1 MITFDRADKLDI
13 LPNQLNNRP
22 SGSILENLTAAY
34 DSGKYSG
41 GAGANSDFMTA
52 QEIWGPILDELKTNG
67 LDVEDPTMFLYT
79 SFLSGDFANH
89 SAYRKTATDI
99 FAKIHENKDTLP
111 SELQNLTLDTINER
125 IKAFSIN
132 KQQELQDLADVS
144 PGFDKT
150 IARFFGGI
158 GVGVFDPMT
167 AVTAPFGGWSK
178 TLWKNL
184 LQNAAVNAGA
194 GAISEVAVAE
204 WYKEIGLEYTYEDF
218 LTNVAMQGAFGAALP
233 VAGRGVKITYA
244 QMKKG
249 WKVLSE
255 SGGNKPPAMEQAL
268 ADALDEQE
276 TLILENPLEGPMVA
290 QNQKVV
296 AGIENARSALGVEFD
311 ATVPILK
318 EVQNKIDSLTNDL
331 SVALDAGDTIKLESV
346 KQQIIA
352 NKELRTKIETRR
364 AEIGDEL
371 VKLKETEQPESTGP
385 LKSVILGE
393 GIVGTGNGLKV
404 KGSGLVQGITEFG
417 PLVDSLVGRGNKTLT
432 ETPKIFDKVQ
442 KLNGQDVRVIVAAS
456 AARDSV
462 GTSPKG
468 RAGYFSG
475 VVTLPANASK
485 LHIEQATQRALEIHN
500 RSVSA
505 AVIEGRMIP
514 EIDGIEIPEVDFPV
528 DVSPPRSPR
537 ADKAELEHENRAAT
551 AQTAVDNGQ
560 LPAMPDMP
568 ESPVS
573 PTTLLDAV
581 DNLDGVLFKFDPRDI
596 QVDAKTFQFKAGGD
610 EFGVGE
616 RLQGAVWDDSK
627 SGRISVYEYADGSR
641 FIIDGHQRLGLAKRS
656 LSQNPNQKIT
666 LYGDLI
672 KEVDG
677 VSVDQA
683 RVRAAMKNIAEGSG
697 TAIDAAKVLRV
708 EPSRLSELPPKSD
721 LVRQAQDMMDMPE
734 AAFMAIINRVIPENY
749 GAIVGRVLKDMPEL
763 QEAAIAILAK
773 AGPANVFQAEA
784 IVRQV
789 RSAGGEEIKQID
801 LFGETAFVESFYNER
816 SKVLDETYKQLRKDK
831 AAFENLT
838 RNADRLEA
846 EGNQLAREANEKRAT
861 TDAQTISL
869 LQAVAN
875 RKGALSDALTNAAK
889 SARSTGNYAA
899 ASREFLTDVRRAIES
914 GDFDRVSNGD
924 VGRPLDGAPSTR
936 PNTPEAE
943 PNLEGFD
950 EATGP
955 AAEAQAD
962 QLIQDMFGA
971 PAPERAAPSIVTPEQ
986 AAMNDA
992 LQQVKSQLEPDWR
1005 PYMNMEEGDT
1015 LVPLA
1020 NIVPV
1025 KVRPEGVVGA
1035 LPFMVQAANNEIPK
1049 RGALLLKAND
1059 DGTFSIRDGNST
1071 YAIAEA
1077 AGWTD
1082 MPGKIITDEQYNTEL
1097 SRKAADR
1104 ILNQDALGKDK
1115 LRYVVAEDLG
1125 KKEATVFIE
1134 QLKDRQPFD
1143 NPDDLLTAAAI
1154 NHDALNNAAQ
1164 QAADDIGIEFK
1175 RAPLKKREKIID
1187 KVSRKYQGNYRKLA
1201 DAARTGITTKTIAE
1215 ADAFVKALSEKFH
1228 LLDEGWYV
1236 TDAGYFDRKIMVIF
1250 DDKSLGEIQIWPPK
1264 MLNAKEKP
1272 TLFEKSGHEYYDIS
1286 ENKNTPANV
1295 KADAI
1300 SKMQKIYGAVQ
1311 TELDQS
1317 FAQKLGFGAPMAKS
1331 QSSISASGISMEP
1344 SSLTTAFA
1352 RSSLPP
1358 GGAQPLSQIMP
1369 SEPSMA
1375 AISPKSNLNNLMGPP
1390 NSANID
1396 IALAGVKTEM
1406 TAAGE
1411 QMIIPGAERISDRA
1425 LAERAMSR
1433 PMAGSQSAMPE
1444 GGLFDDVRTSDL
1456 FDDMDMEIPIGET
1469 IDPVTNE
1476 RVASTITMRDLKT
1489 QIDMEDSLIQRLGF
1503 CTT

>member
-1 MITFDRADKLDI
+1 MITFDQTDKLDV
-13 LPNQLNNRP
+13 LPDQLNNRP
-22 SGSILENLTAAY
+22 GASFLENLTTGY

-41 GAGANSDFMTA
+41 GAGANSDFLTA

-99 FAKIHENKDTLP
+99 FAKIQENKDTLP
-111 SELQNLTLDTINER
+111 SELQNITLDTINER
-125 IKAFSIN
+125 IKAFAIN

-150 IARFFGGI
+150 IARFVGGI
-158 GVGVFDPMT
+158 GAGAFDPMT

-346 KQQIIA
+346 KQQITA

-371 VKLKETEQPESTGP
+371 VKLKETEA
-385 LKSVILGE
+385 
-393 GIVGTGNGLKV
+393 
-404 KGSGLVQGITEFG
+404 
-417 PLVDSLVGRGNKTLT
+417 SL
-432 ETPKIFDKVQ
+432 P
-442 KLNGQDVRVIVAAS
+442 
-456 AARDSV
+456 
-462 GTSPKG
+462 P
-468 RAGYFSG
+468 
-475 VVTLPANASK
+475 PAKRND
-485 LHIEQATQRALEIHN
+485 I
-500 RSVSA
+500 
-505 AVIEGRMIP
+505 
-514 EIDGIEIPEVDFPV
+514 
-528 DVSPPRSPR
+528 
-537 ADKAELEHENRAAT
+537 AELEHENRAAT

-560 LPAMPDMP
+560 IPAMPDMP

-656 LSQNPNQKIT
+656 LSQNPNQKII

-889 SARSTGNYAA
+889 TARSTGNYAA

-943 PNLEGFD
+943 PSLEGFD

-971 PAPERAAPSIVTPEQ
+971 PAPERAPMAEVVDFKAAEQ
-986 AAMNDA
+986 N
-992 LQQVKSQLEPDWR
+992 LKTRQ
-1005 PYMNMEEGDT
+1005 
-1015 LVPLA
+1015 
-1020 NIVPV
+1020 PV
-1025 KVRPEGVVGA
+1025 QTV
-1035 LPFMVQAANNEIPK
+1035 
-1049 RGALLLKAND
+1049 D
-1059 DGTFSIRDGNST
+1059 DI
-1071 YAIAEA
+1071 YAIAEESQTYI
-1077 AGWTD
+1077 AGI
-1082 MPGKIITDEQYNTEL
+1082 GDELAQ
-1097 SRKAADR
+1097 
-1104 ILNQDALGKDK
+1104 
-1115 LRYVVAEDLG
+1115 DLG
-1125 KKEATVFIE
+1125 VEFRNPGLKNIATANEKMARKSYTSSNQMTDISRAGFV
-1134 QLKDRQPFD
+1134 
-1143 NPDDLLTAAAI
+1143 I
-1154 NHDALNNAAQ
+1154 N
-1164 QAADDIGIEFK
+1164 
-1175 RAPLKKREKIID
+1175 
-1187 KVSRKYQGNYRKLA
+1187 KVEDA
-1201 DAARTGITTKTIAE
+1201 DAIAARFAKDAE
-1215 ADAFVKALSEKFH
+1215 I
-1228 LLDEGWYV
+1228 LDEGWSV
-1236 TDAGYFDRKIMVIF
+1236 TQEGYFDRKILVRTPNGLI
-1250 DDKSLGEIQIWPPK
+1250 SEIQIWSPNLIEAKRAKGHDLYKK
-1264 MLNAKEKP
+1264 MRSSTDKAEIDQLVQDMRQLYAEALAKE
-1272 TLFEKSGHEYYDIS
+1272 
-1286 ENKNTPANV
+1286 
-1295 KADAI
+1295 
-1300 SKMQKIYGAVQ
+1300 
-1311 TELDQS
+1311 DQS
-1317 FAQKLGFGAPMAKS
+1317 FLNLVGMEKAPNVLSNIDLKAISDAITRPDVNTSAPSTAVQASPGTSKAIASLGENDTAGLPS
-1331 QSSISASGISMEP
+1331 QSQSVLESSMGITS
-1344 SSLTTAFA
+1344 
-1352 RSSLPP
+1352 
-1358 GGAQPLSQIMP
+1358 
-1369 SEPSMA
+1369 
-1375 AISPKSNLNNLMGPP
+1375 KD
-1390 NSANID
+1390 NID
-1396 IALAGVKTEM
+1396 IALNAVKSEM
-1406 TAAGE
+1406 TAIGE
-1411 QMIIPGAERISDRA
+1411 QLVIPGAERITPLEMAQRMMDK
-1425 LAERAMSR
+1425 
-1433 PMAGSQSAMPE
+1433 PMRGSEAPLPE

>member
-1 MITFDRADKLDI
+1 MITFDRADKLDV

-79 SFLSGDFANH
+79 SFLSGDLANH

-99 FAKIHENKDTLP
+99 FAKIQENKDTLP

-125 IKAFSIN
+125 MKAFAIN

-371 VKLKETEQPESTGP
+371 VKLKETEA
-385 LKSVILGE
+385 
-393 GIVGTGNGLKV
+393 
-404 KGSGLVQGITEFG
+404 
-417 PLVDSLVGRGNKTLT
+417 SL
-432 ETPKIFDKVQ
+432 P
-442 KLNGQDVRVIVAAS
+442 
-456 AARDSV
+456 
-462 GTSPKG
+462 P
-468 RAGYFSG
+468 
-475 VVTLPANASK
+475 PAKRND
-485 LHIEQATQRALEIHN
+485 I
-500 RSVSA
+500 
-505 AVIEGRMIP
+505 
-514 EIDGIEIPEVDFPV
+514 
-528 DVSPPRSPR
+528 
-537 ADKAELEHENRAAT
+537 AELEHENRAAT

-573 PTTLLDAV
+573 PATIAAAA
-581 DNLDGVLFKFDPRDI
+581 DNLNGVVFSFNPKDI
-596 QVDAKTFQFKAGGD
+596 AVDAKTFQFKAGGD
-610 EFGVGE
+610 EFGVTD
-616 RLQGAVWDDSK
+616 RLQGVSKWDAIK
-627 SGRISVYEYADGSR
+627 AGTVTVYEYADGR
-641 FIIDGHQRLGLAKRS
+641 MAIADGHQRLGLAKR
-656 LSQNPNQKIT
+656 LQSQDPSQDIKIIGYK
-666 LYGDLI
+666 LR
-672 KEVDG
+672 ESDG
-677 VSVDQA
+677 ITPEQA
-683 RVRAAMKNIAEGSG
+683 RVIAAMKNIAEGTG
-697 TAIDAAKVLRV
+697 TSIDAAKILRV
-708 EPSRLSELPPKSD
+708 EPGRISELPPRSE
-721 LVRQAQDMMDMPE
+721 LVRQAQGMVDLTDQ
-734 AAFMAIINRVIPENY
+734 AFMAVVNEVIPANY
-749 GAIVGRVLKDMPEL
+749 GAIVGRLLADAPEL
-763 QEAAIAILAK
+763 QSAAISILAK
-773 AGPANVFQAEA
+773 SAPSNIFQAEA

-789 RSAGGEEIKQID
+789 REAGGEQVKQID
-801 LFGETAFVESFYNER
+801 LFGEDVFVESFYTER
-816 SKVLDETYKQLRKDK
+816 AKILDRTYSQLRKDK
-831 AAFENLT
+831 SAFENLT

-846 EGNQLAREANEKRAT
+846 EGNQLARDANERRAT

-889 SARSTGNYAA
+889 IARSTGSYAD
-899 ASREFLTDVRRAIES
+899 ASSQFLADVRRAIES
-914 GDFDRVSNGD
+914 GDFDSVSTGD
-924 VGRPLDGAPSTR
+924 IGRPLDSAPASR
-936 PNTPEAE
+936 PNIAEPE

-955 AAEAQAD
+955 AAEAQAN
-962 QLIQDMFGA
+962 QLIQDMYGA
-971 PAPERAAPSIVTPEQ
+971 PAPERAPMAEVVDSKAVEQ
-986 AAMNDA
+986 N
-992 LQQVKSQLEPDWR
+992 LKTRQ
-1005 PYMNMEEGDT
+1005 
-1015 LVPLA
+1015 
-1020 NIVPV
+1020 PV
-1025 KVRPEGVVGA
+1025 QTV
-1035 LPFMVQAANNEIPK
+1035 
-1049 RGALLLKAND
+1049 D
-1059 DGTFSIRDGNST
+1059 DI
-1071 YAIAEA
+1071 YAIAEESQTYI
-1077 AGWTD
+1077 AGI
-1082 MPGKIITDEQYNTEL
+1082 GDELAQ
-1097 SRKAADR
+1097 
-1104 ILNQDALGKDK
+1104 
-1115 LRYVVAEDLG
+1115 DLG
-1125 KKEATVFIE
+1125 VEF
-1134 QLKDRQPFD
+1134 R
-1143 NPDDLLTAAAI
+1143 NP
-1154 NHDALNNAAQ
+1154 
-1164 QAADDIGIEFK
+1164 G
-1175 RAPLKKREKIID
+1175 LKKIATANGKMARKSYTSSNQMTDISRAGFVIN
-1187 KVSRKYQGNYRKLA
+1187 KVEDA
-1201 DAARTGITTKTIAE
+1201 DAIAARFAKDAE
-1215 ADAFVKALSEKFH
+1215 I
-1228 LLDEGWYV
+1228 LDEGWSV
-1236 TDAGYFDRKIMVIF
+1236 TQEGYFDRKILVRTPNGLI
-1250 DDKSLGEIQIWPPK
+1250 SEIQIWSPNLIKAKKAKGDNLYQK
-1264 MLNAKEKP
+1264 MRSSTDKAEIDQLVQDMRQLYAEALAKE
-1272 TLFEKSGHEYYDIS
+1272 
-1286 ENKNTPANV
+1286 
-1295 KADAI
+1295 
-1300 SKMQKIYGAVQ
+1300 
-1311 TELDQS
+1311 DQS
-1317 FAQKLGFGAPMAKS
+1317 FLNLVGMEKAPKVLSNIDLKAISDAITRPDVNTSAPSTAVQASPGTSKAIASLGENDTAGLPS
-1331 QSSISASGISMEP
+1331 QSQSVLESSMGITS
-1344 SSLTTAFA
+1344 
-1352 RSSLPP
+1352 
-1358 GGAQPLSQIMP
+1358 
-1369 SEPSMA
+1369 
-1375 AISPKSNLNNLMGPP
+1375 KD
-1390 NSANID
+1390 NID
-1396 IALAGVKTEM
+1396 IALNAVKSEM
-1406 TAAGE
+1406 TAIGE
-1411 QMIIPGAERISDRA
+1411 QLVIPGAERITPLEMAQRMMDK
-1425 LAERAMSR
+1425 
-1433 PMAGSQSAMPE
+1433 PMRGSEAPLPE

-1476 RVASTITMRDLKT
+1476 RVASTVTMRDLKT

>member
-1 MITFDRADKLDI
+1 MITFDQTDKLDV
-13 LPNQLNNRP
+13 LPDQLNNRP

-99 FAKIHENKDTLP
+99 FAKIQENKDTLP

-125 IKAFSIN
+125 MKAFAIN

-150 IARFFGGI
+150 VARFFGSI
-158 GVGVFDPMT
+158 GVGAFDPMT

-318 EVQNKIDSLTNDL
+318 EVQDKIDSLTNDL

-371 VKLKETEQPESTGP
+371 VKLKETEA
-385 LKSVILGE
+385 
-393 GIVGTGNGLKV
+393 
-404 KGSGLVQGITEFG
+404 
-417 PLVDSLVGRGNKTLT
+417 SL
-432 ETPKIFDKVQ
+432 P
-442 KLNGQDVRVIVAAS
+442 
-456 AARDSV
+456 
-462 GTSPKG
+462 P
-468 RAGYFSG
+468 
-475 VVTLPANASK
+475 PAKRND
-485 LHIEQATQRALEIHN
+485 I
-500 RSVSA
+500 
-505 AVIEGRMIP
+505 
-514 EIDGIEIPEVDFPV
+514 
-528 DVSPPRSPR
+528 
-537 ADKAELEHENRAAT
+537 AELEHENRAAT

-734 AAFMAIINRVIPENY
+734 AAFMAIINKVIPENY

-773 AGPANVFQAEA
+773 SGPANVFQAEA

-875 RKGALSDALTNAAK
+875 RKGGLSDALTNAAK

-1005 PYMNMEEGDT
+1005 PYINMEEGDT

-1025 KVRPEGVVGA
+1025 KVRPKGVVGA
-1035 LPFMVQAANNEIPK
+1035 LPFMIQAANNEIPK

-1433 PMAGSQSAMPE
+1433 PMAGSQSPLPE

>member
-1 MITFDRADKLDI
+1 VRLF
-13 LPNQLNNRP
+13 
-22 SGSILENLTAAY
+22 LENLTAGY

-99 FAKIHENKDTLP
+99 FAKIQENKDTLP

-125 IKAFSIN
+125 IKAFAIN

-150 IARFFGGI
+150 IARFVGGI
-158 GVGVFDPMT
+158 GAGVFDPMT

-276 TLILENPLEGPMVA
+276 VLILENPLEGPMVA

-318 EVQNKIDSLTNDL
+318 EVQDKIDSLTNDL

-346 KQQIIA
+346 KQQITA

-371 VKLKETEQPESTGP
+371 VKLKETEA
-385 LKSVILGE
+385 
-393 GIVGTGNGLKV
+393 
-404 KGSGLVQGITEFG
+404 
-417 PLVDSLVGRGNKTLT
+417 SL
-432 ETPKIFDKVQ
+432 P
-442 KLNGQDVRVIVAAS
+442 
-456 AARDSV
+456 
-462 GTSPKG
+462 P
-468 RAGYFSG
+468 
-475 VVTLPANASK
+475 PAKRND
-485 LHIEQATQRALEIHN
+485 I
-500 RSVSA
+500 
-505 AVIEGRMIP
+505 
-514 EIDGIEIPEVDFPV
+514 
-528 DVSPPRSPR
+528 
-537 ADKAELEHENRAAT
+537 AELEHENRAAT

-560 LPAMPDMP
+560 LPTMPDMP

-641 FIIDGHQRLGLAKRS
+641 FIIDGHQRLGLAKRT

-683 RVRAAMKNIAEGSG
+683 RVRAAMKNIAEGTG

-734 AAFMAIINRVIPENY
+734 AAFMAIINKVIPENY

-971 PAPERAAPSIVTPEQ
+971 PVPERAPMAEAIGLDDVNKLIDSGRALISKQPISPLMRKVLSKRDFHADEIRPLFNEDQDYVIDYFTEKAEISLDSPGSL
-986 AAMNDA
+986 AKAMPKLDSLKKEIFTRTQDLLSSFPDVMTVYRIGQLDRRAGGQLVSFTLNPKYKA
-992 LQQVKSQLEPDWR
+992 NLNLPWVKNAGFIGSPDLVPYTVNKSDIIASGDLGPRTFDEHEVLIRPTSVEPISQLAPMAEVVDFKAAEQNLKTR
-1005 PYMNMEEGDT
+1005 Q
-1015 LVPLA
+1015 
-1020 NIVPV
+1020 PV
-1025 KVRPEGVVGA
+1025 QTV
-1035 LPFMVQAANNEIPK
+1035 
-1049 RGALLLKAND
+1049 D
-1059 DGTFSIRDGNST
+1059 DI
-1071 YAIAEA
+1071 YAIAEESQTYI
-1077 AGWTD
+1077 AGI
-1082 MPGKIITDEQYNTEL
+1082 GDELAQ
-1097 SRKAADR
+1097 
-1104 ILNQDALGKDK
+1104 
-1115 LRYVVAEDLG
+1115 DLG
-1125 KKEATVFIE
+1125 V
-1134 QLKDRQPFD
+1134 
-1143 NPDDLLTAAAI
+1143 
-1154 NHDALNNAAQ
+1154 
-1164 QAADDIGIEFK
+1164 EFK
-1175 RAPLKKREKIID
+1175 NPGLKKIATANEKMARKSYTSSNQMTDISRAGFVIN
-1187 KVSRKYQGNYRKLA
+1187 KVEDA
-1201 DAARTGITTKTIAE
+1201 DAIAARFAKDAE
-1215 ADAFVKALSEKFH
+1215 I
-1228 LLDEGWYV
+1228 LDEGWSV
-1236 TDAGYFDRKIMVIF
+1236 TQEGYFDRKILVRTPNGLI
-1250 DDKSLGEIQIWPPK
+1250 SEIQIWSPNLIEAK
-1264 MLNAKEKP
+1264 NAKGHDLYEKMRSS
-1272 TLFEKSGHEYYDIS
+1272 TD
-1286 ENKNTPANV
+1286 
-1295 KADAI
+1295 KAEID
-1300 SKMQKIYGAVQ
+1300 QLVQ
-1311 TELDQS
+1311 DMRQLYAEALAKEDQS
-1317 FAQKLGFGAPMAKS
+1317 FLNLVGMEKAPKVLSNIDLKAASEAMTRPDVKTSAPSTAVQASPGTSKAIASLGENDTAGLPS
-1331 QSSISASGISMEP
+1331 QSQSVLESSMGITS
-1344 SSLTTAFA
+1344 
-1352 RSSLPP
+1352 
-1358 GGAQPLSQIMP
+1358 
-1369 SEPSMA
+1369 
-1375 AISPKSNLNNLMGPP
+1375 KD
-1390 NSANID
+1390 NID
-1396 IALAGVKTEM
+1396 IALNAVKSEM
-1406 TAAGE
+1406 TAIGE
-1411 QMIIPGAERISDRA
+1411 QLVIPGAERITPLEMAQRMMDK
-1425 LAERAMSR
+1425 
-1433 PMAGSQSAMPE
+1433 PMRGSEAPLPE

>member
-22 SGSILENLTAAY
+22 SGSILENLTAGY

-89 SAYRKTATDI
+89 SAYQKTATDI
-99 FAKIHENKDTLP
+99 FAKIQENKDTLS

-125 IKAFSIN
+125 MKAFAIN

-144 PGFDKT
+144 PGWDKA
-150 IARFFGGI
+150 ISRFVGAI
-158 GVGVFDPMT
+158 GAGVYDPMT

-276 TLILENPLEGPMVA
+276 VLVSENPLEGPMVA

-318 EVQNKIDSLTNDL
+318 EVQDKIDSLTNDL

-346 KQQIIA
+346 KQQITA

-371 VKLKETEQPESTGP
+371 VKLKETEA
-385 LKSVILGE
+385 
-393 GIVGTGNGLKV
+393 
-404 KGSGLVQGITEFG
+404 
-417 PLVDSLVGRGNKTLT
+417 SL
-432 ETPKIFDKVQ
+432 P
-442 KLNGQDVRVIVAAS
+442 
-456 AARDSV
+456 
-462 GTSPKG
+462 P
-468 RAGYFSG
+468 
-475 VVTLPANASK
+475 PAKRND
-485 LHIEQATQRALEIHN
+485 I
-500 RSVSA
+500 
-505 AVIEGRMIP
+505 
-514 EIDGIEIPEVDFPV
+514 
-528 DVSPPRSPR
+528 
-537 ADKAELEHENRAAT
+537 AELEHENRAAT

-573 PTTLLDAV
+573 PTTLLDAI

-616 RLQGAVWDDSK
+616 RLQGAVWDDAQ
-627 SGRISVYEYADGSR
+627 SGRIAVYEYADGSR
-641 FIIDGHQRLGLAKRS
+641 FIIDGHQRLGLAKRT

-683 RVRAAMKNIAEGSG
+683 RVRAAMKNIGEGTG

-846 EGNQLAREANEKRAT
+846 EGNQLARDANEKRAT
-861 TDAQTISL
+861 TDAQIISL

-1025 KVRPEGVVGA
+1025 KVRPKGVVKS
-1035 LPFMVQAANNEIPK
+1035 LEFMVQAGNNEIPK
-1049 RGALLLKAND
+1049 RGSLLLRDNG

-1071 YAIAEA
+1071 YAIADA

-1125 KKEATVFIE
+1125 VNETKVFVAK
-1134 QLKDRQPFD
+1134 LKDRQPFD
-1143 NPDDLLTAAAI
+1143 NPDDLLAAAAI

-1175 RAPLKKREKIID
+1175 RPELKKRKKIVEK
-1187 KVSRKYQGNYRKLA
+1187 VTNKYDGNYRQLA
-1201 DAARTGITTKTIAE
+1201 DAARTGITPKTFAE
-1215 ADAFVKALSEKFH
+1215 TDAFIQALSKKFH
-1228 LLDEGWYV
+1228 LVDEGWSL
-1236 TDAGYFDRKIMVIF
+1236 TNAGYFDRKLIVIF

-1264 MLNAKEKP
+1264 MLDAKSVRVKSAHKSLPDNAYDLKIGTDTETP
-1272 TLFEKSGHEYYDIS
+1272 GWSGHDYYDLSNKRGMNPEMVS
-1286 ENKNTPANV
+1286 EAVTRMKEL
-1295 KADAI
+1295 
-1300 SKMQKIYGAVQ
+1300 YGSVQ
-1311 TELDQS
+1311 AQLDPS
-1317 FAQKLGFGAPMAKS
+1317 FAQNIGLGAPNAES
-1331 QSSISASGISMEP
+1331 TSATLASGISREP
-1344 SSLTTAFA
+1344 SSDTTASASF
-1352 RSSLPP
+1352 SEPP
-1358 GGAQPLSQIMP
+1358 AGFQPSGPPQIMP
-1369 SEPSMA
+1369 TSSDMA
-1375 AISPKSNLNNLMGPP
+1375 ATLLKSNSKNLMGPP

-1411 QMIIPGAERISDRA
+1411 QMVIPGAERISDRA

>member
-1 MITFDRADKLDI
+1 MITFDQTDKLDV
-13 LPNQLNNRP
+13 LPDQLNNRP
-22 SGSILENLTAAY
+22 GATFLENLTSGY

-89 SAYRKTATDI
+89 SAYQKTATDI
-99 FAKIHENKDTLP
+99 FAKIQENKDTLP
-111 SELQNLTLDTINER
+111 SELQNITLDTINER
-125 IKAFSIN
+125 IKAFAIN
-132 KQQELQDLADVS
+132 KQQELQDVADVS

-150 IARFFGGI
+150 VARFVGGI
-158 GVGVFDPMT
+158 GAGAFDPMT

-255 SGGNKPPAMEQAL
+255 SGGNKPPAIEQAL

-276 TLILENPLEGPMVA
+276 VLVLENPLEGPMVA
-290 QNQKVV
+290 QNQKVA
-296 AGIENARSALGVEFD
+296 AGIETARSALGVEFD

-318 EVQNKIDSLTNDL
+318 EVQDKIDSLTNDL

-346 KQQIIA
+346 KQQITA

-371 VKLKETEQPESTGP
+371 VKLKETEA
-385 LKSVILGE
+385 
-393 GIVGTGNGLKV
+393 
-404 KGSGLVQGITEFG
+404 
-417 PLVDSLVGRGNKTLT
+417 SL
-432 ETPKIFDKVQ
+432 P
-442 KLNGQDVRVIVAAS
+442 
-456 AARDSV
+456 
-462 GTSPKG
+462 P
-468 RAGYFSG
+468 
-475 VVTLPANASK
+475 PAKRND
-485 LHIEQATQRALEIHN
+485 I
-500 RSVSA
+500 
-505 AVIEGRMIP
+505 
-514 EIDGIEIPEVDFPV
+514 
-528 DVSPPRSPR
+528 
-537 ADKAELEHENRAAT
+537 AELEHENRAAT

-641 FIIDGHQRLGLAKRS
+641 FIIDGHQRLGLAKRT

-683 RVRAAMKNIAEGSG
+683 RVRAAMKNIAEGTG

-734 AAFMAIINRVIPENY
+734 AAFMAIINKVIPENY

-971 PAPERAAPSIVTPEQ
+971 PVPERAPMAEAIGLDDVNKLIDSGRALISKQPISPLMRKVLSKRDFHADEIRPLFNEDQDYVIDYFTEKAEISLDSPGSL
-986 AAMNDA
+986 AKAMPKLDSLKKEIFTRTQDLLSSFPDVMTVYRIGQLDRRAGGQLVSFTLNPKYKA
-992 LQQVKSQLEPDWR
+992 NLNLPWVKNAGFIGSPD
-1005 PYMNMEEGDT
+1005 
-1015 LVPLA
+1015 LVPYTVNKSDIIASGDLGPRTFDEHEVLIRPTSVEPISQRA
-1020 NIVPV
+1020 PMAEVVDFKAAEQNLKTRQPV
-1025 KVRPEGVVGA
+1025 QTV
-1035 LPFMVQAANNEIPK
+1035 
-1049 RGALLLKAND
+1049 D
-1059 DGTFSIRDGNST
+1059 DI
-1071 YAIAEA
+1071 YAIAEESQTYI
-1077 AGWTD
+1077 AGI
-1082 MPGKIITDEQYNTEL
+1082 GDELAQ
-1097 SRKAADR
+1097 
-1104 ILNQDALGKDK
+1104 
-1115 LRYVVAEDLG
+1115 DLG
-1125 KKEATVFIE
+1125 V
-1134 QLKDRQPFD
+1134 
-1143 NPDDLLTAAAI
+1143 
-1154 NHDALNNAAQ
+1154 
-1164 QAADDIGIEFK
+1164 EFK
-1175 RAPLKKREKIID
+1175 NPGLKKIATANEKMARKSYTSSNQMTDISRAGFVIN
-1187 KVSRKYQGNYRKLA
+1187 KVEDA
-1201 DAARTGITTKTIAE
+1201 DAIAARFAKDAE
-1215 ADAFVKALSEKFH
+1215 I
-1228 LLDEGWYV
+1228 LDEGWSV
-1236 TDAGYFDRKIMVIF
+1236 TQEGYFDRKILVRTPNGLI
-1250 DDKSLGEIQIWPPK
+1250 SEIQIWSPNLIKAKKAKGDNLYQK
-1264 MLNAKEKP
+1264 MRSSTDKAEIDQLVQDMRQLYAEALAKE
-1272 TLFEKSGHEYYDIS
+1272 
-1286 ENKNTPANV
+1286 
-1295 KADAI
+1295 
-1300 SKMQKIYGAVQ
+1300 
-1311 TELDQS
+1311 DQS
-1317 FAQKLGFGAPMAKS
+1317 FLNLVGMEKAPKVLSNIDLKAASEAMTRPDVKTSAPSTAVQASPGTSKAIASLGENDTAGLPS
-1331 QSSISASGISMEP
+1331 QSQSVLESSMGITS
-1344 SSLTTAFA
+1344 
-1352 RSSLPP
+1352 
-1358 GGAQPLSQIMP
+1358 
-1369 SEPSMA
+1369 
-1375 AISPKSNLNNLMGPP
+1375 KD
-1390 NSANID
+1390 NID
-1396 IALAGVKTEM
+1396 IALNAVKSEM
-1406 TAAGE
+1406 TAIGE
-1411 QMIIPGAERISDRA
+1411 QLVIPGAERITPLEMAQRMMDK
-1425 LAERAMSR
+1425 
-1433 PMAGSQSAMPE
+1433 PMRGSEAPLPE

-1476 RVASTITMRDLKT
+1476 RVASTVTMRDLKT

>member
-1 MITFDRADKLDI
+1 MITFDQTDKLDV
-13 LPNQLNNRP
+13 LPDQLNNRP

-99 FAKIHENKDTLP
+99 FAKIQENKDTLP

-125 IKAFSIN
+125 MKAFAIN

-158 GVGVFDPMT
+158 GVGAFDPMT

-318 EVQNKIDSLTNDL
+318 EVQDKIDSLTNDL

-371 VKLKETEQPESTGP
+371 VKLKETEA
-385 LKSVILGE
+385 
-393 GIVGTGNGLKV
+393 
-404 KGSGLVQGITEFG
+404 
-417 PLVDSLVGRGNKTLT
+417 SL
-432 ETPKIFDKVQ
+432 P
-442 KLNGQDVRVIVAAS
+442 
-456 AARDSV
+456 
-462 GTSPKG
+462 P
-468 RAGYFSG
+468 
-475 VVTLPANASK
+475 PAKRND
-485 LHIEQATQRALEIHN
+485 I
-500 RSVSA
+500 
-505 AVIEGRMIP
+505 
-514 EIDGIEIPEVDFPV
+514 
-528 DVSPPRSPR
+528 
-537 ADKAELEHENRAAT
+537 AELEHENRAAT

-971 PAPERAAPSIVTPEQ
+971 PVPERAPMAEVVDFKAAEQ
-986 AAMNDA
+986 N
-992 LQQVKSQLEPDWR
+992 LKTRQ
-1005 PYMNMEEGDT
+1005 
-1015 LVPLA
+1015 
-1020 NIVPV
+1020 PV
-1025 KVRPEGVVGA
+1025 QTV
-1035 LPFMVQAANNEIPK
+1035 
-1049 RGALLLKAND
+1049 D
-1059 DGTFSIRDGNST
+1059 DI
-1071 YAIAEA
+1071 YAIAEESQTYI
-1077 AGWTD
+1077 AGI
-1082 MPGKIITDEQYNTEL
+1082 GDELAQ
-1097 SRKAADR
+1097 
-1104 ILNQDALGKDK
+1104 
-1115 LRYVVAEDLG
+1115 DLG
-1125 KKEATVFIE
+1125 V
-1134 QLKDRQPFD
+1134 
-1143 NPDDLLTAAAI
+1143 
-1154 NHDALNNAAQ
+1154 
-1164 QAADDIGIEFK
+1164 EFK
-1175 RAPLKKREKIID
+1175 NPGLKKIATANEKMARKSYTSSNQMTDISRAGFVIN
-1187 KVSRKYQGNYRKLA
+1187 KVEDA
-1201 DAARTGITTKTIAE
+1201 DAIAARFAKDAE
-1215 ADAFVKALSEKFH
+1215 I
-1228 LLDEGWYV
+1228 LDEGWSV
-1236 TDAGYFDRKIMVIF
+1236 TQEGYFDRKILVRTPNGLI
-1250 DDKSLGEIQIWPPK
+1250 SEIQIWSPNLIEAK
-1264 MLNAKEKP
+1264 MAKGHDLYEKMRSSTDKAEIDQLVQDMRQLYAEALAKE
-1272 TLFEKSGHEYYDIS
+1272 
-1286 ENKNTPANV
+1286 
-1295 KADAI
+1295 
-1300 SKMQKIYGAVQ
+1300 
-1311 TELDQS
+1311 DQS
-1317 FAQKLGFGAPMAKS
+1317 FLNLVGMEKAPKVLSNIDLKAISDAITRPDVNTSAPSTAVQASPGTSKAIASLGENDTAGLPS
-1331 QSSISASGISMEP
+1331 QSQSVLESSMGITS
-1344 SSLTTAFA
+1344 
-1352 RSSLPP
+1352 
-1358 GGAQPLSQIMP
+1358 
-1369 SEPSMA
+1369 
-1375 AISPKSNLNNLMGPP
+1375 KD
-1390 NSANID
+1390 NID
-1396 IALAGVKTEM
+1396 IALNAVKSEM
-1406 TAAGE
+1406 TAIGE
-1411 QMIIPGAERISDRA
+1411 QLVIPGAERITPLEMAQRMMDK
-1425 LAERAMSR
+1425 
-1433 PMAGSQSAMPE
+1433 PMRGSEAPLPE

-1476 RVASTITMRDLKT
+1476 RVASTVTMRDLKT

>member
-1 MITFDRADKLDI
+1 MITFDQTDKLDV
-13 LPNQLNNRP
+13 LPDQLNNRP
-22 SGSILENLTAAY
+22 GATFLENLTAGY

-41 GAGANSDFMTA
+41 GAGANSDFLTA

-67 LDVEDPTMFLYT
+67 LDVKDPTMFLYT

-99 FAKIHENKDTLP
+99 FETIRKNKDTLP

-125 IKAFSIN
+125 IKAFAIN

-150 IARFFGGI
+150 IARFVGGI
-158 GVGVFDPMT
+158 GAGAFDPMT

-255 SGGNKPPAMEQAL
+255 SGGNKPPVMEQAL

-276 TLILENPLEGPMVA
+276 VLVSENPLEGPMVA
-290 QNQKVV
+290 KTKQE
-296 AGIENARSALGVEFD
+296 APFLYS
-311 ATVPILK
+311 
-318 EVQNKIDSLTNDL
+318 
-331 SVALDAGDTIKLESV
+331 DTIKKDVRLGMEFGFQDQV
-346 KQQIIA
+346 DLGAKG
-352 NKELRTKIETRR
+352 N
-364 AEIGDEL
+364 IG
-371 VKLKETEQPESTGP
+371 GI
-385 LKSVILGE
+385 SVI
-393 GIVGTGNGLKV
+393 
-404 KGSGLVQGITEFG
+404 Q
-417 PLVDSLVGRGNKTLT
+417 DQVGR
-432 ETPKIFDKVQ
+432 EAAYFDGV
-442 KLNGQDVRVIVAAS
+442 DAAL
-456 AARDSV
+456 
-462 GTSPKG
+462 
-468 RAGYFSG
+468 SG
-475 VVTLPANASK
+475 S
-485 LHIEQATQRALEIHN
+485 
-500 RSVSA
+500 
-505 AVIEGRMIP
+505 
-514 EIDGIEIPEVDFPV
+514 D
-528 DVSPPRSPR
+528 SPPTQVTREQTVIAEFAFAKAKAE
-537 ADKAELEHENRAAT
+537 ADQWASMEPAPPPARRNDIAELEHENRAAT

-573 PTTLLDAV
+573 PTTLLDAI

-656 LSQNPNQKIT
+656 LSQNPNQKII

-971 PAPERAAPSIVTPEQ
+971 PVPERAPMAEAIGLDDVNKLIDSGRALISKQPISPLMRKVLSKRDFHADEIRPLFNEDQDYVIDYFTEKAEISLDSPGSL
-986 AAMNDA
+986 AKAMPKLDSLKKEIFTRTQDLLSSFPDVMTVYRIGQLDRRAGGQLVSFTLNPKYKA
-992 LQQVKSQLEPDWR
+992 NLNLPWVKNAGFIGSPD
-1005 PYMNMEEGDT
+1005 
-1015 LVPLA
+1015 LVPYTVNKSDIIASGDLGPRTFDEHEVLIRPTSVEPISQRA
-1020 NIVPV
+1020 PMAEVVDFKAAEQNLKTRQPV
-1025 KVRPEGVVGA
+1025 QTV
-1035 LPFMVQAANNEIPK
+1035 
-1049 RGALLLKAND
+1049 D
-1059 DGTFSIRDGNST
+1059 DI
-1071 YAIAEA
+1071 YAIAEESQTYI
-1077 AGWTD
+1077 AGI
-1082 MPGKIITDEQYNTEL
+1082 GDELAQ
-1097 SRKAADR
+1097 
-1104 ILNQDALGKDK
+1104 
-1115 LRYVVAEDLG
+1115 DLG
-1125 KKEATVFIE
+1125 VKFK
-1134 QLKDRQPFD
+1134 
-1143 NPDDLLTAAAI
+1143 NP
-1154 NHDALNNAAQ
+1154 
-1164 QAADDIGIEFK
+1164 G
-1175 RAPLKKREKIID
+1175 LKKIATANEKMARKSYTSSNQMTDISRAGFVIN
-1187 KVSRKYQGNYRKLA
+1187 KVEDA
-1201 DAARTGITTKTIAE
+1201 DAIAARFAKDAE
-1215 ADAFVKALSEKFH
+1215 I
-1228 LLDEGWYV
+1228 LDEGWSV
-1236 TDAGYFDRKIMVIF
+1236 TQEGYFDRKILVRTPNGLI
-1250 DDKSLGEIQIWPPK
+1250 SEIQIWSPNLIEAK
-1264 MLNAKEKP
+1264 NAKGHDLYEKMRSS
-1272 TLFEKSGHEYYDIS
+1272 TD
-1286 ENKNTPANV
+1286 
-1295 KADAI
+1295 KAEID
-1300 SKMQKIYGAVQ
+1300 QLVQ
-1311 TELDQS
+1311 DMRQLYAEALAKEDQS
-1317 FAQKLGFGAPMAKS
+1317 FLNLVGMEKAPKVLSNIDLKAASEAMTRPEVKTSAPSTAVQASPGTSKAIASLGENDTAGLPS
-1331 QSSISASGISMEP
+1331 QSQSVLESSMGITS
-1344 SSLTTAFA
+1344 
-1352 RSSLPP
+1352 
-1358 GGAQPLSQIMP
+1358 
-1369 SEPSMA
+1369 
-1375 AISPKSNLNNLMGPP
+1375 KD
-1390 NSANID
+1390 NID
-1396 IALAGVKTEM
+1396 IALNAVKSEM
-1406 TAAGE
+1406 TAIGE
-1411 QMIIPGAERISDRA
+1411 QLVIPGAERITPLEMAQRMMDK
-1425 LAERAMSR
+1425 
-1433 PMAGSQSAMPE
+1433 PMRGSEAPLPE

>member
-1 MITFDRADKLDI
+1 MITFDQTDKLDV
-13 LPNQLNNRP
+13 LPDQLNNRP
-22 SGSILENLTAAY
+22 GASFLENLTTAY

-41 GAGANSDFMTA
+41 GAGANSDFLTA
-52 QEIWGPILDELKTNG
+52 QEIWGPILDELKANG
-67 LDVEDPTMFLYT
+67 LDVDDPTMFLYT
-79 SFLSGDFANH
+79 SFLSGDLANH

-99 FAKIHENKDTLP
+99 FAKIQENKDTLP
-111 SELQNLTLDTINER
+111 SELQNITLDTINER
-125 IKAFSIN
+125 IKAFAIN

-318 EVQNKIDSLTNDL
+318 EVQDKIDSLTNDL

-371 VKLKETEQPESTGP
+371 VKLKETEA
-385 LKSVILGE
+385 
-393 GIVGTGNGLKV
+393 
-404 KGSGLVQGITEFG
+404 
-417 PLVDSLVGRGNKTLT
+417 SL
-432 ETPKIFDKVQ
+432 PPP
-442 KLNGQDVRVIVAAS
+442 
-456 AARDSV
+456 ARRND
-462 GTSPKG
+462 
-468 RAGYFSG
+468 
-475 VVTLPANASK
+475 
-485 LHIEQATQRALEIHN
+485 I
-500 RSVSA
+500 
-505 AVIEGRMIP
+505 
-514 EIDGIEIPEVDFPV
+514 
-528 DVSPPRSPR
+528 
-537 ADKAELEHENRAAT
+537 AELEHENRAAT

-734 AAFMAIINRVIPENY
+734 AAFMAIINKVIPENY

-773 AGPANVFQAEA
+773 SGPANVFQAEA

-971 PAPERAAPSIVTPEQ
+971 PVPERAPMAEVVDSKAVEQ
-986 AAMNDA
+986 N
-992 LQQVKSQLEPDWR
+992 LKTRQ
-1005 PYMNMEEGDT
+1005 
-1015 LVPLA
+1015 
-1020 NIVPV
+1020 PV
-1025 KVRPEGVVGA
+1025 QTV
-1035 LPFMVQAANNEIPK
+1035 
-1049 RGALLLKAND
+1049 D
-1059 DGTFSIRDGNST
+1059 DI
-1071 YAIAEA
+1071 YAIAEESQTYI
-1077 AGWTD
+1077 AGI
-1082 MPGKIITDEQYNTEL
+1082 GDELAQ
-1097 SRKAADR
+1097 
-1104 ILNQDALGKDK
+1104 
-1115 LRYVVAEDLG
+1115 DLG
-1125 KKEATVFIE
+1125 VEF
-1134 QLKDRQPFD
+1134 R
-1143 NPDDLLTAAAI
+1143 NP
-1154 NHDALNNAAQ
+1154 
-1164 QAADDIGIEFK
+1164 G
-1175 RAPLKKREKIID
+1175 LKKIATANGKMARKSYTSSNQMTDISRAGFVIN
-1187 KVSRKYQGNYRKLA
+1187 KVEDA
-1201 DAARTGITTKTIAE
+1201 DAIAARFAKDAE
-1215 ADAFVKALSEKFH
+1215 I
-1228 LLDEGWYV
+1228 LDEGWSV
-1236 TDAGYFDRKIMVIF
+1236 TQEGYFDRKILVRTPNGLI
-1250 DDKSLGEIQIWPPK
+1250 SEIQIWSPNLIKAKKAKGDNLYQK
-1264 MLNAKEKP
+1264 MRSSTDKAEIDQLVQDMRQLYAEALAKE
-1272 TLFEKSGHEYYDIS
+1272 
-1286 ENKNTPANV
+1286 
-1295 KADAI
+1295 
-1300 SKMQKIYGAVQ
+1300 
-1311 TELDQS
+1311 DQS
-1317 FAQKLGFGAPMAKS
+1317 FLNLVGMEKAPKVLSNIDLKAISDAITRPDVNTSAPSTAVQASPGTSKAIASLGENDTAGLPS
-1331 QSSISASGISMEP
+1331 QSQSVLESSMGITS
-1344 SSLTTAFA
+1344 
-1352 RSSLPP
+1352 
-1358 GGAQPLSQIMP
+1358 
-1369 SEPSMA
+1369 
-1375 AISPKSNLNNLMGPP
+1375 KD
-1390 NSANID
+1390 NID
-1396 IALAGVKTEM
+1396 IALNAVKSEM
-1406 TAAGE
+1406 TAIGE
-1411 QMIIPGAERISDRA
+1411 QLVIPGAERITPLEMAQRMMDK
-1425 LAERAMSR
+1425 
-1433 PMAGSQSAMPE
+1433 PMRGSEAPLPE

-1476 RVASTITMRDLKT
+1476 RVASTVTMRDLKT

>member
-1 MITFDRADKLDI
+1 MITFDQTDKLDI

-79 SFLSGDFANH
+79 SFLSGDLANH

-99 FAKIHENKDTLP
+99 FAKIQENKDTLP

-125 IKAFSIN
+125 MKAFAIN

-150 IARFFGGI
+150 VARFFGGI

-318 EVQNKIDSLTNDL
+318 EVQDKIDSLTNDL

-346 KQQIIA
+346 KQQITA

-371 VKLKETEQPESTGP
+371 VKLKETEA
-385 LKSVILGE
+385 
-393 GIVGTGNGLKV
+393 
-404 KGSGLVQGITEFG
+404 
-417 PLVDSLVGRGNKTLT
+417 SL
-432 ETPKIFDKVQ
+432 P
-442 KLNGQDVRVIVAAS
+442 
-456 AARDSV
+456 
-462 GTSPKG
+462 P
-468 RAGYFSG
+468 
-475 VVTLPANASK
+475 PAKRND
-485 LHIEQATQRALEIHN
+485 I
-500 RSVSA
+500 
-505 AVIEGRMIP
+505 
-514 EIDGIEIPEVDFPV
+514 
-528 DVSPPRSPR
+528 
-537 ADKAELEHENRAAT
+537 AELEHENRAAT

-573 PTTLLDAV
+573 PATIAAAA
-581 DNLDGVLFKFDPRDI
+581 DNLNGVVFSFNPKDI
-596 QVDAKTFQFKAGGD
+596 AVDAKTFQFKAGGD
-610 EFGVGE
+610 EFGVTD
-616 RLQGAVWDDSK
+616 RLQGVSKWDAIK
-627 SGRISVYEYADGSR
+627 AGTVTVYEYADGR
-641 FIIDGHQRLGLAKRS
+641 MAIADGHQRLGLAKR
-656 LSQNPNQKIT
+656 LQSQDPSQDIKIIGYK
-666 LYGDLI
+666 LR
-672 KEVDG
+672 ESDG
-677 VSVDQA
+677 ITPEQA
-683 RVRAAMKNIAEGSG
+683 RVIAAMKNIAEGTG
-697 TAIDAAKVLRV
+697 TSIDAAKILRV
-708 EPSRLSELPPKSD
+708 EPGRISELPPRSE
-721 LVRQAQDMMDMPE
+721 LVRQAQGMVDLTDQ
-734 AAFMAIINRVIPENY
+734 AFMAVVNEVIPANY
-749 GAIVGRVLKDMPEL
+749 GAIVGRLLADAPEL
-763 QEAAIAILAK
+763 QSAAISILAK
-773 AGPANVFQAEA
+773 SAPSNIFQAEA

-789 RSAGGEEIKQID
+789 REAGGEQVKQID
-801 LFGETAFVESFYNER
+801 LFGEDVFVESFYTER
-816 SKVLDETYKQLRKDK
+816 AKILDRTYSQLRKDK
-831 AAFENLT
+831 SAFENLT

-846 EGNQLAREANEKRAT
+846 EGNQLARDANERRAT

-889 SARSTGNYAA
+889 IARSTGSYAD
-899 ASREFLTDVRRAIES
+899 ASSQFLADVRRAIES
-914 GDFDRVSNGD
+914 GDFDSVSTGD
-924 VGRPLDGAPSTR
+924 IGRPLDSAPASR
-936 PNTPEAE
+936 PNIAEPE

-971 PAPERAAPSIVTPEQ
+971 PVPERAPMAEVVDSKAVEQ
-986 AAMNDA
+986 N
-992 LQQVKSQLEPDWR
+992 LKSRQ
-1005 PYMNMEEGDT
+1005 
-1015 LVPLA
+1015 
-1020 NIVPV
+1020 PV
-1025 KVRPEGVVGA
+1025 QTV
-1035 LPFMVQAANNEIPK
+1035 
-1049 RGALLLKAND
+1049 D
-1059 DGTFSIRDGNST
+1059 DI
-1071 YAIAEA
+1071 YAIAEESQTYI
-1077 AGWTD
+1077 AGI
-1082 MPGKIITDEQYNTEL
+1082 GDELAQ
-1097 SRKAADR
+1097 
-1104 ILNQDALGKDK
+1104 
-1115 LRYVVAEDLG
+1115 DLG
-1125 KKEATVFIE
+1125 V
-1134 QLKDRQPFD
+1134 
-1143 NPDDLLTAAAI
+1143 
-1154 NHDALNNAAQ
+1154 
-1164 QAADDIGIEFK
+1164 EFK
-1175 RAPLKKREKIID
+1175 NPGLKKIATANEKMARKSYTSSNQMTDISRAGFVIN
-1187 KVSRKYQGNYRKLA
+1187 KVEDA
-1201 DAARTGITTKTIAE
+1201 DAIAARFAKDAE
-1215 ADAFVKALSEKFH
+1215 I
-1228 LLDEGWYV
+1228 LDEGWSV
-1236 TDAGYFDRKIMVIF
+1236 TQEGYFDRKILVRTPNGLI
-1250 DDKSLGEIQIWPPK
+1250 SEIQIWSPNLIEAKRAKGHDLYEK
-1264 MLNAKEKP
+1264 MRSSTDKAEIDQLVQDMRQLYAEALAKE
-1272 TLFEKSGHEYYDIS
+1272 
-1286 ENKNTPANV
+1286 
-1295 KADAI
+1295 
-1300 SKMQKIYGAVQ
+1300 
-1311 TELDQS
+1311 DQS
-1317 FAQKLGFGAPMAKS
+1317 FLNLVGMEKAPKVLSNIDLKAISDAITRPDVNTSAPSTAVQASPGTSKAIASLGENDTAGLPS
-1331 QSSISASGISMEP
+1331 QSQSVLESSMGITS
-1344 SSLTTAFA
+1344 
-1352 RSSLPP
+1352 
-1358 GGAQPLSQIMP
+1358 
-1369 SEPSMA
+1369 
-1375 AISPKSNLNNLMGPP
+1375 KD
-1390 NSANID
+1390 NID
-1396 IALAGVKTEM
+1396 IALNAVKSEM
-1406 TAAGE
+1406 TAIGE
-1411 QMIIPGAERISDRA
+1411 QLVIPGAERITPLEMAQRMMDK
-1425 LAERAMSR
+1425 
-1433 PMAGSQSAMPE
+1433 PMRGSEAPLPE

>member
-1 MITFDRADKLDI
+1 MITFDQTDKLDV
-13 LPNQLNNRP
+13 LPDQLNNRP

-99 FAKIHENKDTLP
+99 FAKIQENKDTLP

-125 IKAFSIN
+125 MKAFAIN

-150 IARFFGGI
+150 VARFFGSI
-158 GVGVFDPMT
+158 GVGAFDPMT

-318 EVQNKIDSLTNDL
+318 EVQDKIDSLTNDL

-371 VKLKETEQPESTGP
+371 VKLKETEA
-385 LKSVILGE
+385 
-393 GIVGTGNGLKV
+393 
-404 KGSGLVQGITEFG
+404 
-417 PLVDSLVGRGNKTLT
+417 SL
-432 ETPKIFDKVQ
+432 P
-442 KLNGQDVRVIVAAS
+442 
-456 AARDSV
+456 
-462 GTSPKG
+462 P
-468 RAGYFSG
+468 
-475 VVTLPANASK
+475 PAKRND
-485 LHIEQATQRALEIHN
+485 I
-500 RSVSA
+500 
-505 AVIEGRMIP
+505 
-514 EIDGIEIPEVDFPV
+514 
-528 DVSPPRSPR
+528 
-537 ADKAELEHENRAAT
+537 AELEHENRAAT

-734 AAFMAIINRVIPENY
+734 AAFMAIINKVIPENY

-971 PAPERAAPSIVTPEQ
+971 PVPERAPMAEAIGLDDVNKLIDSGRALISKQPISPLMRKVLSKRDFHADEIRPLFNEDQDYVIDYFTEKAGISLDSPGSL
-986 AAMNDA
+986 AKAMPKLDSLKQEIFTRTQDLLSSFPDVMTVYRIGQLDRRAGGQLVSFTLNPKYKA
-992 LQQVKSQLEPDWR
+992 NLNLPWVKNAGFIGSPDLVPYTVNKSDIIASGDLGPRTFDEHEVLIRPTSVEPISQLAPMAEVVDFKAAEQNLKTR
-1005 PYMNMEEGDT
+1005 Q
-1015 LVPLA
+1015 
-1020 NIVPV
+1020 PV
-1025 KVRPEGVVGA
+1025 QTV
-1035 LPFMVQAANNEIPK
+1035 
-1049 RGALLLKAND
+1049 D
-1059 DGTFSIRDGNST
+1059 DI
-1071 YAIAEA
+1071 YAIAEESQTYI
-1077 AGWTD
+1077 AGI
-1082 MPGKIITDEQYNTEL
+1082 GDELAQ
-1097 SRKAADR
+1097 
-1104 ILNQDALGKDK
+1104 
-1115 LRYVVAEDLG
+1115 DLG
-1125 KKEATVFIE
+1125 V
-1134 QLKDRQPFD
+1134 
-1143 NPDDLLTAAAI
+1143 
-1154 NHDALNNAAQ
+1154 
-1164 QAADDIGIEFK
+1164 EFK
-1175 RAPLKKREKIID
+1175 NPGLKKIATANEKMARKSYTSSNQMTDISRAGFVIN
-1187 KVSRKYQGNYRKLA
+1187 KVEDA
-1201 DAARTGITTKTIAE
+1201 DAIAARFAKDAE
-1215 ADAFVKALSEKFH
+1215 I
-1228 LLDEGWYV
+1228 LDEGWSV
-1236 TDAGYFDRKIMVIF
+1236 TQEGYFDRKILVRTPNGLI
-1250 DDKSLGEIQIWPPK
+1250 SEIQIWSPNLIEAK
-1264 MLNAKEKP
+1264 MAKGHDLYEKMRSSTDKAEIDQLVQDMRQLYAEALAKE
-1272 TLFEKSGHEYYDIS
+1272 
-1286 ENKNTPANV
+1286 
-1295 KADAI
+1295 
-1300 SKMQKIYGAVQ
+1300 
-1311 TELDQS
+1311 DQS
-1317 FAQKLGFGAPMAKS
+1317 FLNLVGMEKAPKVLSNIDLKAISDAITRPDVNTSAPSTAVQASPGTSKAIASLGENDTAGLPS
-1331 QSSISASGISMEP
+1331 QSQSVLESSMGITS
-1344 SSLTTAFA
+1344 
-1352 RSSLPP
+1352 
-1358 GGAQPLSQIMP
+1358 
-1369 SEPSMA
+1369 
-1375 AISPKSNLNNLMGPP
+1375 KD
-1390 NSANID
+1390 NID
-1396 IALAGVKTEM
+1396 IALNAVKSEM
-1406 TAAGE
+1406 TAIGE
-1411 QMIIPGAERISDRA
+1411 QLVIPGAERITPLEMAQRMMDK
-1425 LAERAMSR
+1425 
-1433 PMAGSQSAMPE
+1433 PMRGSEAPLPE

-1476 RVASTITMRDLKT
+1476 RVASTVTMRDLKT

>member
-1 MITFDRADKLDI
+1 MITFDQTDKLDV
-13 LPNQLNNRP
+13 LPDQLNNRP
-22 SGSILENLTAAY
+22 GASFLENLTTGY

-41 GAGANSDFMTA
+41 GAGANSDFLTA
-52 QEIWGPILDELKTNG
+52 QEIWGPILDELKANG
-67 LDVEDPTMFLYT
+67 LDVDDPTMFLYT

-99 FAKIHENKDTLP
+99 FAKIQENKDTLP

-125 IKAFSIN
+125 IKAFAIN

-144 PGFDKT
+144 PGFDKA

-318 EVQNKIDSLTNDL
+318 EVQDKIDSLTNDL

-371 VKLKETEQPESTGP
+371 VKLKETEAPFLYSDTIKKDVRLGMEFGFQDQVDLGA
-385 LKSVILGE
+385 KGNIGGISVI
-393 GIVGTGNGLKV
+393 
-404 KGSGLVQGITEFG
+404 Q
-417 PLVDSLVGRGNKTLT
+417 DQVGR
-432 ETPKIFDKVQ
+432 EAAYFDGV
-442 KLNGQDVRVIVAAS
+442 DAAL
-456 AARDSV
+456 
-462 GTSPKG
+462 
-468 RAGYFSG
+468 SG
-475 VVTLPANASK
+475 S
-485 LHIEQATQRALEIHN
+485 
-500 RSVSA
+500 
-505 AVIEGRMIP
+505 
-514 EIDGIEIPEVDFPV
+514 D
-528 DVSPPRSPR
+528 SPPTQVTREQTVIAEFAFAKAKAE
-537 ADKAELEHENRAAT
+537 ADQWASMEPAPPPARRNDIAELEHENRAAT

-656 LSQNPNQKIT
+656 LSQNPNQKII

-677 VSVDQA
+677 VNVDQA

-971 PAPERAAPSIVTPEQ
+971 PAPELAAPSIVTPEQ

-1025 KVRPEGVVGA
+1025 KVRPKGVVKS
-1035 LPFMVQAANNEIPK
+1035 LEFMVQAGNNEIPK
-1049 RGALLLKAND
+1049 RGSLLLRDNG

-1071 YAIAEA
+1071 YAIADA

-1125 KKEATVFIE
+1125 VNETKVFVAK
-1134 QLKDRQPFD
+1134 LKDRQPFD
-1143 NPDDLLTAAAI
+1143 NPDDLLAAAAI

-1175 RAPLKKREKIID
+1175 RPELKKRKKIVEK
-1187 KVSRKYQGNYRKLA
+1187 VTNKYDGNYRQLA
-1201 DAARTGITTKTIAE
+1201 DAARTGITPKTFAE
-1215 ADAFVKALSEKFH
+1215 TDAFVQALSKKFH
-1228 LLDEGWYV
+1228 LVDEGWSL
-1236 TDAGYFDRKIMVIF
+1236 TSAGYFDRKLIVIF

-1264 MLNAKEKP
+1264 MLDAKSVRVKSAHKSLPDNAYDLRIGTDTETP
-1272 TLFEKSGHEYYDIS
+1272 GWSGHDYYDLSNKRGMDPEMVS
-1286 ENKNTPANV
+1286 EAVTRMKEL
-1295 KADAI
+1295 
-1300 SKMQKIYGAVQ
+1300 YGSVQ
-1311 TELDQS
+1311 AQLDPS
-1317 FAQKLGFGAPMAKS
+1317 FAQNIGLGAPNAES
-1331 QSSISASGISMEP
+1331 TSATLASGISREP
-1344 SSLTTAFA
+1344 SSDTTASASF
-1352 RSSLPP
+1352 SEPP
-1358 GGAQPLSQIMP
+1358 AGFQPSGPPQIMP
-1369 SEPSMA
+1369 TSSDMA
-1375 AISPKSNLNNLMGPP
+1375 ATLLKSNSKNLMGPP

-1411 QMIIPGAERISDRA
+1411 QMVIPGAERISDRA

>member
-1 MITFDRADKLDI
+1 MITFDQTDKLDV
-13 LPNQLNNRP
+13 LPDQLNNRP
-22 SGSILENLTAAY
+22 GASFLKNLTTGY

-41 GAGANSDFMTA
+41 GAGANSDFLTA

-99 FAKIHENKDTLP
+99 FAKIQENKDTLP

-125 IKAFSIN
+125 MKAFAIN

-144 PGFDKT
+144 PGFGKT
-150 IARFFGGI
+150 VARFVGGI
-158 GVGVFDPMT
+158 GAGAFDPMT

-276 TLILENPLEGPMVA
+276 VLVSENPLEGPMVA
-290 QNQKVV
+290 QNQKVA
-296 AGIENARSALGVEFD
+296 AGIETARSALGVEFD

-318 EVQNKIDSLTNDL
+318 EVQDKIDSLTNDL

-346 KQQIIA
+346 KQQITA

-371 VKLKETEQPESTGP
+371 VKLKETEA
-385 LKSVILGE
+385 
-393 GIVGTGNGLKV
+393 
-404 KGSGLVQGITEFG
+404 
-417 PLVDSLVGRGNKTLT
+417 SL
-432 ETPKIFDKVQ
+432 P
-442 KLNGQDVRVIVAAS
+442 
-456 AARDSV
+456 
-462 GTSPKG
+462 P
-468 RAGYFSG
+468 
-475 VVTLPANASK
+475 PAKRND
-485 LHIEQATQRALEIHN
+485 I
-500 RSVSA
+500 
-505 AVIEGRMIP
+505 
-514 EIDGIEIPEVDFPV
+514 
-528 DVSPPRSPR
+528 
-537 ADKAELEHENRAAT
+537 AELEHENRAAT

-816 SKVLDETYKQLRKDK
+816 SRVLDETYKQLRKDK

-846 EGNQLAREANEKRAT
+846 EGNQLARDANEKRAT
-861 TDAQTISL
+861 TDAQIISL

-971 PAPERAAPSIVTPEQ
+971 PVPERAPMAEVVDFKAAEQ
-986 AAMNDA
+986 N
-992 LQQVKSQLEPDWR
+992 LKTRQ
-1005 PYMNMEEGDT
+1005 
-1015 LVPLA
+1015 
-1020 NIVPV
+1020 PV
-1025 KVRPEGVVGA
+1025 QTV
-1035 LPFMVQAANNEIPK
+1035 
-1049 RGALLLKAND
+1049 D
-1059 DGTFSIRDGNST
+1059 DI
-1071 YAIAEA
+1071 YAIAEESQTYI
-1077 AGWTD
+1077 AGI
-1082 MPGKIITDEQYNTEL
+1082 GDELAQ
-1097 SRKAADR
+1097 
-1104 ILNQDALGKDK
+1104 
-1115 LRYVVAEDLG
+1115 DLG
-1125 KKEATVFIE
+1125 VKFK
-1134 QLKDRQPFD
+1134 
-1143 NPDDLLTAAAI
+1143 NP
-1154 NHDALNNAAQ
+1154 
-1164 QAADDIGIEFK
+1164 G
-1175 RAPLKKREKIID
+1175 LKKIATANEKMARKSYTSSNQMTDISRAGFVIN
-1187 KVSRKYQGNYRKLA
+1187 KVEDA
-1201 DAARTGITTKTIAE
+1201 DAIAARFAKDAE
-1215 ADAFVKALSEKFH
+1215 I
-1228 LLDEGWYV
+1228 LDEGWSV
-1236 TDAGYFDRKIMVIF
+1236 TQEGYFDRKILVRTPNGLI
-1250 DDKSLGEIQIWPPK
+1250 SEIQIWSPNLIEAK
-1264 MLNAKEKP
+1264 NAKGHDLYEKMRSS
-1272 TLFEKSGHEYYDIS
+1272 TD
-1286 ENKNTPANV
+1286 
-1295 KADAI
+1295 KAEID
-1300 SKMQKIYGAVQ
+1300 QLVQ
-1311 TELDQS
+1311 DMRQLYAEALAKEDQS
-1317 FAQKLGFGAPMAKS
+1317 FLNLVGMEKAPKVLSNIDLKAASEAMTRPEVKTSAPSTAVQASPGTSKAIASLGENDTAGLPS
-1331 QSSISASGISMEP
+1331 QSQSVLESSMGITS
-1344 SSLTTAFA
+1344 
-1352 RSSLPP
+1352 
-1358 GGAQPLSQIMP
+1358 
-1369 SEPSMA
+1369 
-1375 AISPKSNLNNLMGPP
+1375 KD
-1390 NSANID
+1390 NID
-1396 IALAGVKTEM
+1396 IALNAVKSEM
-1406 TAAGE
+1406 TAIGE
-1411 QMIIPGAERISDRA
+1411 QLVIPGAERITPLEMAQRMMDK
-1425 LAERAMSR
+1425 
-1433 PMAGSQSAMPE
+1433 PMRGSEAPLPE

>member
-1 MITFDRADKLDI
+1 MITFDQTDKLDI

-79 SFLSGDFANH
+79 SFLSGDLANH

-99 FAKIHENKDTLP
+99 FAKIQENKDTLP

-125 IKAFSIN
+125 MKAFAIN

-150 IARFFGGI
+150 VARFFGSI
-158 GVGVFDPMT
+158 GVGAFDPMT

-276 TLILENPLEGPMVA
+276 VLVSENPLEGPMVA

-318 EVQNKIDSLTNDL
+318 EVQDKIDSLTNDL

-371 VKLKETEQPESTGP
+371 VKLKETEA
-385 LKSVILGE
+385 
-393 GIVGTGNGLKV
+393 
-404 KGSGLVQGITEFG
+404 
-417 PLVDSLVGRGNKTLT
+417 SL
-432 ETPKIFDKVQ
+432 P
-442 KLNGQDVRVIVAAS
+442 
-456 AARDSV
+456 
-462 GTSPKG
+462 P
-468 RAGYFSG
+468 
-475 VVTLPANASK
+475 PAKRND
-485 LHIEQATQRALEIHN
+485 I
-500 RSVSA
+500 
-505 AVIEGRMIP
+505 
-514 EIDGIEIPEVDFPV
+514 
-528 DVSPPRSPR
+528 
-537 ADKAELEHENRAAT
+537 AELEHENRAAT

-573 PTTLLDAV
+573 PATIAAAA
-581 DNLDGVLFKFDPRDI
+581 DNLNGVVFSFNPKDI
-596 QVDAKTFQFKAGGD
+596 AVDAKTFQFKAGGD
-610 EFGVGE
+610 EFGVTD
-616 RLQGAVWDDSK
+616 RLQGVSKWDAIK
-627 SGRISVYEYADGSR
+627 AGTVTVYEYADGR
-641 FIIDGHQRLGLAKRS
+641 MAIADGHQRLGLAKR
-656 LSQNPNQKIT
+656 LQSQDPSQDIKIIGYK
-666 LYGDLI
+666 LR
-672 KEVDG
+672 ESDG
-677 VSVDQA
+677 ITPEQA
-683 RVRAAMKNIAEGSG
+683 RVIAAMKNIAEGTG
-697 TAIDAAKVLRV
+697 TSIDAAKILRV
-708 EPSRLSELPPKSD
+708 EPGRISELPPRSE
-721 LVRQAQDMMDMPE
+721 LVRQAQGMVDLTDQ
-734 AAFMAIINRVIPENY
+734 AFMAVVNEVIPANY
-749 GAIVGRVLKDMPEL
+749 GAIVGRLLADAPEL
-763 QEAAIAILAK
+763 QSAAISILAK
-773 AGPANVFQAEA
+773 SAPSNIFQAEA

-789 RSAGGEEIKQID
+789 REAGGEQVKQID
-801 LFGETAFVESFYNER
+801 LFGEDVFVESFYTER
-816 SKVLDETYKQLRKDK
+816 AKILDRTYSQLRKDK
-831 AAFENLT
+831 SAFENLT

-846 EGNQLAREANEKRAT
+846 EGNQLARDANERRAT

-889 SARSTGNYAA
+889 IARSTGSYAD
-899 ASREFLTDVRRAIES
+899 ASSQFLADVRRAIES
-914 GDFDRVSNGD
+914 GDFDSVSTGD
-924 VGRPLDGAPSTR
+924 IGRPLDSAPASR
-936 PNTPEAE
+936 PNIAEPE

-971 PAPERAAPSIVTPEQ
+971 PVPERAPMAEVVDSKAVEQ
-986 AAMNDA
+986 N
-992 LQQVKSQLEPDWR
+992 LKTRQ
-1005 PYMNMEEGDT
+1005 
-1015 LVPLA
+1015 
-1020 NIVPV
+1020 PV
-1025 KVRPEGVVGA
+1025 QTV
-1035 LPFMVQAANNEIPK
+1035 
-1049 RGALLLKAND
+1049 D
-1059 DGTFSIRDGNST
+1059 DI
-1071 YAIAEA
+1071 YAIAEESQTYI
-1077 AGWTD
+1077 AGI
-1082 MPGKIITDEQYNTEL
+1082 GDELAQ
-1097 SRKAADR
+1097 
-1104 ILNQDALGKDK
+1104 
-1115 LRYVVAEDLG
+1115 DLG
-1125 KKEATVFIE
+1125 V
-1134 QLKDRQPFD
+1134 
-1143 NPDDLLTAAAI
+1143 
-1154 NHDALNNAAQ
+1154 
-1164 QAADDIGIEFK
+1164 EFK
-1175 RAPLKKREKIID
+1175 NPGLKKIATANEKMARKSYTSSNQMTDISRAGFVIN
-1187 KVSRKYQGNYRKLA
+1187 KVEDA
-1201 DAARTGITTKTIAE
+1201 DAIAARFAKDAE
-1215 ADAFVKALSEKFH
+1215 I
-1228 LLDEGWYV
+1228 LDEGWSV
-1236 TDAGYFDRKIMVIF
+1236 TQEGYFDRKILVRTPNGLI
-1250 DDKSLGEIQIWPPK
+1250 SEIQIWSPNLIEAK
-1264 MLNAKEKP
+1264 MAKGHDLYEKMRSSTDKAEIDQLVQDMRQLYAEALAKE
-1272 TLFEKSGHEYYDIS
+1272 
-1286 ENKNTPANV
+1286 
-1295 KADAI
+1295 
-1300 SKMQKIYGAVQ
+1300 
-1311 TELDQS
+1311 DQS
-1317 FAQKLGFGAPMAKS
+1317 FLNLVGMEKAPKVLSNIDLKAISDAITRPDVNTSAPSTAVQASPGTSKAIASLGENDTAGLPS
-1331 QSSISASGISMEP
+1331 QSQSVLESSMGITS
-1344 SSLTTAFA
+1344 
-1352 RSSLPP
+1352 
-1358 GGAQPLSQIMP
+1358 
-1369 SEPSMA
+1369 
-1375 AISPKSNLNNLMGPP
+1375 KD
-1390 NSANID
+1390 NID
-1396 IALAGVKTEM
+1396 IALNAVKSEM
-1406 TAAGE
+1406 TAIGE
-1411 QMIIPGAERISDRA
+1411 QLVIPGAERITPLEMAQRMMDK
-1425 LAERAMSR
+1425 
-1433 PMAGSQSAMPE
+1433 PMRGSEAPLPE

-1476 RVASTITMRDLKT
+1476 RVASTVTMRDLKT

>member
-1 MITFDRADKLDI
+1 MITFDQTDKLDI

-79 SFLSGDFANH
+79 SFLSGDLANH

-99 FAKIHENKDTLP
+99 FAKIQENKDTLP

-125 IKAFSIN
+125 MKAFAIN

-150 IARFFGGI
+150 VARFFGSI
-158 GVGVFDPMT
+158 GVGAFDPMT

-318 EVQNKIDSLTNDL
+318 EVQDKIDSLTNDL

-346 KQQIIA
+346 KQQITA

-371 VKLKETEQPESTGP
+371 VKLKETEA
-385 LKSVILGE
+385 
-393 GIVGTGNGLKV
+393 
-404 KGSGLVQGITEFG
+404 
-417 PLVDSLVGRGNKTLT
+417 SL
-432 ETPKIFDKVQ
+432 P
-442 KLNGQDVRVIVAAS
+442 
-456 AARDSV
+456 
-462 GTSPKG
+462 P
-468 RAGYFSG
+468 
-475 VVTLPANASK
+475 PAKRND
-485 LHIEQATQRALEIHN
+485 I
-500 RSVSA
+500 
-505 AVIEGRMIP
+505 
-514 EIDGIEIPEVDFPV
+514 
-528 DVSPPRSPR
+528 
-537 ADKAELEHENRAAT
+537 AELEHENRAAT

-573 PTTLLDAV
+573 PATIAAAA
-581 DNLDGVLFKFDPRDI
+581 DNLNGVVFSFNPKDI
-596 QVDAKTFQFKAGGD
+596 AVDAKTFQFKAGGD
-610 EFGVGE
+610 EFGVTD
-616 RLQGAVWDDSK
+616 RLQGVSKWDAIK
-627 SGRISVYEYADGSR
+627 AGTVTVYEYADGR
-641 FIIDGHQRLGLAKRS
+641 MAIADGHQRLGLAKR
-656 LSQNPNQKIT
+656 LQSQDPSQDIKIIGYK
-666 LYGDLI
+666 LR
-672 KEVDG
+672 ESDG
-677 VSVDQA
+677 ITPEQA
-683 RVRAAMKNIAEGSG
+683 RVIAAMKNIAEGTG
-697 TAIDAAKVLRV
+697 TSIDAAKILRV
-708 EPSRLSELPPKSD
+708 EPGRISELPPRSE
-721 LVRQAQDMMDMPE
+721 LVRQAQGMVDLTDQ
-734 AAFMAIINRVIPENY
+734 AFMAVVNEVIPANY
-749 GAIVGRVLKDMPEL
+749 GAIVGRLLADAPEL
-763 QEAAIAILAK
+763 QSAAISILAK
-773 AGPANVFQAEA
+773 SAPSNIFQAEA

-789 RSAGGEEIKQID
+789 REAGGEQVKQID
-801 LFGETAFVESFYNER
+801 LFGEDVFVESFYTER
-816 SKVLDETYKQLRKDK
+816 AKILDRTYSQLRKDK
-831 AAFENLT
+831 SAFENLT

-846 EGNQLAREANEKRAT
+846 EGNQLARDANERRAT

-889 SARSTGNYAA
+889 IARSTGSYAD
-899 ASREFLTDVRRAIES
+899 ASSQFLADVRRAIES
-914 GDFDRVSNGD
+914 GDFDSVSTGNI
-924 VGRPLDGAPSTR
+924 GRPLDSAPASR
-936 PNTPEAE
+936 PNIAEPE

-971 PAPERAAPSIVTPEQ
+971 PVPERAPMAEVVDSKAVEQ
-986 AAMNDA
+986 N
-992 LQQVKSQLEPDWR
+992 LKTRQ
-1005 PYMNMEEGDT
+1005 
-1015 LVPLA
+1015 
-1020 NIVPV
+1020 PV
-1025 KVRPEGVVGA
+1025 QTV
-1035 LPFMVQAANNEIPK
+1035 
-1049 RGALLLKAND
+1049 D
-1059 DGTFSIRDGNST
+1059 DI
-1071 YAIAEA
+1071 YAIAEESQTYI
-1077 AGWTD
+1077 AGI
-1082 MPGKIITDEQYNTEL
+1082 GDELAQ
-1097 SRKAADR
+1097 
-1104 ILNQDALGKDK
+1104 
-1115 LRYVVAEDLG
+1115 DLG
-1125 KKEATVFIE
+1125 VEF
-1134 QLKDRQPFD
+1134 R
-1143 NPDDLLTAAAI
+1143 NP
-1154 NHDALNNAAQ
+1154 
-1164 QAADDIGIEFK
+1164 G
-1175 RAPLKKREKIID
+1175 LKKIATANGKMARKSYTSSNQMTDISRAGFVIN
-1187 KVSRKYQGNYRKLA
+1187 KVEDA
-1201 DAARTGITTKTIAE
+1201 DAIAARFAKDAE
-1215 ADAFVKALSEKFH
+1215 I
-1228 LLDEGWYV
+1228 LDEGWSV
-1236 TDAGYFDRKIMVIF
+1236 TQEGYFDRKILVRTPNGLI
-1250 DDKSLGEIQIWPPK
+1250 SEIQIWSPNLIKAKKAKGDNLYQK
-1264 MLNAKEKP
+1264 MRSSTDKAEIDQLVQDMRQLYAEALAKE
-1272 TLFEKSGHEYYDIS
+1272 
-1286 ENKNTPANV
+1286 
-1295 KADAI
+1295 
-1300 SKMQKIYGAVQ
+1300 
-1311 TELDQS
+1311 DQS
-1317 FAQKLGFGAPMAKS
+1317 FLNLVGMEKAPKVLSNIDLKAISDAITRPDVNTSAPSTAVQASPGTSKAIASLGENDTAGLPS
-1331 QSSISASGISMEP
+1331 QSQSVLESSMGITS
-1344 SSLTTAFA
+1344 
-1352 RSSLPP
+1352 
-1358 GGAQPLSQIMP
+1358 
-1369 SEPSMA
+1369 
-1375 AISPKSNLNNLMGPP
+1375 KD
-1390 NSANID
+1390 NID
-1396 IALAGVKTEM
+1396 IALNAVKSEM
-1406 TAAGE
+1406 TAIGE
-1411 QMIIPGAERISDRA
+1411 QLVIPGAERITPLEMAQRMMDK
-1425 LAERAMSR
+1425 
-1433 PMAGSQSAMPE
+1433 PMRGSEAPLPE

-1476 RVASTITMRDLKT
+1476 RVASTVTMRDLKT